1 MEEIWKDIKDYEG
14 FYQVSNLGNVK
25 SLERK
30 VNSKIKNNNFVIKK
44 EKILSKTKLN
54 NGYEQVHLSK
64 EGITRKKQVHRLV
77 AEAFIPNP
85 DNLPQ
90 INHKDED
97 KTNNSVFMNDDGS
110 IDSDKSNLEWC
121 TAKHNV
127 NHGTGHYRSCITR
140 RKCCTKEVFQFALD
154 GSFIQSFYSCSEA
167 SRKTG
172 INLSCISSAAKH
184 VSYTAGSYLW
194 SYTPDYDFALEKKYI
209 SKYY

>member
-1 MEEIWKDIKDYEG
+1 MEEWRKIKGYPNYE
-14 FYQVSNLGNVK
+14 VSNFGNVR
-25 SLERK
+25 SYVSRT
-30 VNSKIKNNNFVIKK
+30 VISDTPHL
-44 EKILSKTKLN
+44 LSPRIDH
-54 NGYEQVHLSK
+54 NGYPFVNLYSPEHKMKSIK
-64 EGITRKKQVHRLV
+64 IHRLV

-97 KTNNSVFMNDDGS
+97 KTNNSVFMNGDGS